1 MFIHKYLP
9 CNLFFFYFVDAC
21 IISGGNIVVAHGD
34 EFTEHAKNSSPM
46 ELDIK
51 PDPDMSSNIRN
62 EKKGS
67 GHESQLNNV
76 PRRQESNTA
85 FSRFLDTMVKS
96 VVKLEQTN
104 ELGNSEAPL
113 NIAGKV
119 VHEST
124 KFDESPSRNCDEQEG
139 YFRIFNDTDEDVR
152 IEVHGAPHVFAINVD
167 GRKEQSKVVLFPE
180 SEHEECGHPIL
191 SNLNETTNEEKV
203 DCSTRRNRSKVHKQH
218 IADEQ
223 VSIKQEPVDPEIC
236 ECGSQDYDYKKKANE
251 IPHTASYQNMEAR
264 NPDALVSIKQE
275 RIGCT
280 LCECDVQEK
289 SSGQVKSFSMPSKE
303 NKERHPILS
312 SKGSSVVKCNSREA
326 SPKRLTRTIMP
337 VNENA
342 NNSEAGKNNSQEPP
356 AMRRLLEYDV
366 SAKPIQNRLP
376 DDEVE
381 CGKQTKVAIENAD
394 DNANSPEASQ
404 GSQQPPT
411 KRRLVEYDVF
421 AKPIQSKSP
430 DDEVECGKQT
440 KVANE
445 NANYPETSQG
455 SQQPPTKRRLLED
468 EHPKFKG
475 TCEVSYKIP
484 RTGEKSPMENVL
496 DMLIQ
501 IARSSKPSDGP
512 IRIKLHK

>member
-1 MFIHKYLP
+1 MQLV
-9 CNLFFFYFVDAC
+9 FYFVDAC
-21 IISGGNIVVAHGD
+21 IISGGKIVVAHGD
-34 EFTEHAKNSSPM
+34 EFTEHTKNSSPM

-51 PDPDMSSNIRN
+51 PEPDMSSNIRN

-67 GHESQLNNV
+67 GQEIQLNNNV
-76 PRRQESNTA
+76 SRHQESNTA
-85 FSRFLDTMVKS
+85 VSSFLDTMVKS

-113 NIAGKV
+113 DIAEKV

-124 KFDESPSRNCDEQEG
+124 KFDESPCRNSDEQEG

-167 GRKEQSKVVLFPE
+167 GRDEQSKVVLYPE
-180 SEHEECGHPIL
+180 SEHEERGHPIL
-191 SNLNETTNEEKV
+191 SNLNETTHEEKV
-203 DCSTRRNRSKVHKQH
+203 DCWTRRDRSKVHKQH

-236 ECGSQDYDYKKKANE
+236 ECGSQGYDYKKRAIE
-251 IPHTASYQNMEAR
+251 MPHTASYQNMEAR

-280 LCECDVQEK
+280 LCECDVQER

-303 NKERHPILS
+303 KKDRHSILN

-326 SPKRLTRTIMP
+326 SPKRCTILP

-342 NNSEAGKNNSQEPP
+342 NNSEAGENNSQEPP
-356 AMRRLLEYDV
+356 AKRRLLESDV

-381 CGKQTKVAIENAD
+381 CGQQTKVANENANNPD
-394 DNANSPEASQ
+394 ASQ
-404 GSQQPPT
+404 DNSQQPPA
-411 KRRLVEYDVF
+411 KRRLLEYDVS
-421 AKPIQSKSP
+421 AIPIQSRSS

-440 KVANE
+440 KVTNE
-445 NANYPETSQG
+445 NADENTNNPEASQDS
-455 SQQPPTKRRLLED
+455 SQQPPTKLRLLED
-468 EHPKFKG
+468 ERPKFKG